1 INPMALTSAACCKRT
16 AQGHAWPE
24 RTDVRRPGRSRTEC
38 VIRTRRSAPDA
49 VLAYDAGSRAT
60 DLPMPRPVLA
70 LLSLALVPA
79 LSLAQAGPDID
90 AAVQAVQPK
99 VVAWRRDLHQHPR
112 SEEHTSELQ
121 SRENLVCR
129 LLLEKKNGCRPRD

>member
-1 INPMALTSAACCKRT
+1 MSFLRLGAVSVSLLPVMT
-16 AQGHAWPE
+16 AKW
-24 RTDVRRPGRSRTEC
+24 TDVRRPGRSRTEC

-70 LLSLALVPA
+70 LFALALVPA

-99 VVAWRRDLHQHPR
+99 VVAWRRDLHQHP
-112 SEEHTSELQ
+112 
-121 SRENLVCR
+121 
-129 LLLEKKNGCRPRD
+129 